1 MAKKKVEKVIEVVEQ
16 EEIQP
21 IVVQE
26 EVVIEKD
33 VVIETLPLEEQGI
46 VEEPIPFNKLED
58 VEEKLSLLDSL
69 HTPFYG
75 KVLQLK
81 EMVQKGASKQEILDE
96 LVGFQTISQEAL
108 GKFISLL

>member
-1 MAKKKVEKVIEVVEQ
+1 MAKKKVEKVIEIVE
-16 EEIQP
+16 P

-26 EVVIEKD
+26 EIVVEKED
-33 VVIETLPLEEQGI
+33 VVETLPLEEQNF
-46 VEEPIPFNKLED
+46 VEETLPFNKLED
-58 VEEKLSLLDSL
+58 VEEKISLLDSL